1 MEQNK
6 VKRLNPSMAR
16 VVTVAILILML
27 SVFLIRTAGLQ
38 AASSPRAGG
47 PYYNYGEALQKS
59 ILFYKANRLGNLP
72 DNYILPWRTDAA
84 MTDGADVG
92 LDLTGGWADA
102 GDGVKFGHPMSYAAA
117 QLGWAVYEYR
127 SAFEQSGQLDD
138 ILDEIKWATDYFIKA
153 HPNANELYYDC
164 GYGESDHSVWAP
176 HELLEYLTD
185 RKSFKVDTSTPGSD
199 VASQTA
205 AALAIASIIFTPAD
219 PVYADKCLTHAK
231 QLFSFADTY
240 RGKNPL
246 DNFYQSGSYLDDL
259 TWAAVWLYL
268 KTNDTTYLDKAKS
281 YIPITS
287 LGGHHTH
294 CWDDVSYGAAL
305 KLAQITKDA
314 SYVKVVETNL
324 DWWLPGGGLTY
335 TPGGLAWLS
344 DWGSLR
350 YASTA
355 AFLAFVWSDDT
366 TVGTASKKQAYRE
379 FAERQINYALGDN
392 PRNGSFEVGFG
403 ANAPKHPHHRTAHGS
418 WLSMPSVPAFHRH
431 ILYGAL
437 VGGPGSDE
445 KYADDVTDYT
455 HNEVACD
462 YNAGFVGSL
471 AKMYGMYGGTPLN
484 NWPQPSDFRPA
495 EDNLTEYFVRGW
507 IVYEGYGVL
516 KLLFQVNNRS
526 AWPPAMKDKLSA
538 RYFMDLTEVFDA
550 GYTVNDVKITLDVHE
565 GATLSGLK
573 QWSGNVYYFVVD
585 FTGTQIMPAEWQKC
599 EKEANI
605 TITYP
610 SSSIGSNANDWSYR
624 GITGPPDYDA
634 KSFAGLTPYIPI
646 YDNGQLLWGQ
656 EPPGGNNTPAPTA
669 TATINRTPTPISTAT
684 GSPVRT
690 ATPTRTPTSRVR
702 TPTPTSRVTPTR
714 TPTPGRTPTPRITA
728 TPTVGPTTP
737 PGTIRIQFY
746 NQSTAATS
754 NQLYLNIKL
763 LNTGSSAI
771 SLSNVRIRYYYTADG
786 SQSQNF
792 YCDYTPLGSGNV
804 TGSFV
809 TLATPKTGADTCLE
823 VGFSSGAGSLAAGGN
838 TTVQARIAKN
848 DWTNYI
854 QTNDYSFNSTATTY
868 ADWAKVTGY
877 VSGSLQWGM
886 EP

>member
-1 MEQNK
+1 MEKING
-6 VKRLNPSMAR
+6 KRFKITMVRIIIAF
-16 VVTVAILILML
+16 ILF
-27 SVFLIRTAGLQ
+27 SVLPVSFISAPGLQ
-38 AASSPRAGG
+38 AATPPRAGG
-47 PYYNYGEALQKS
+47 SYYNYGEALQKS
-59 ILFYKANRLGNLP
+59 ILFYKANRLGDLP

-102 GDGVKFGHPMSYAAA
+102 GDGVKFGHPMAYAAA
-117 QLGWAVYEYR
+117 QLAWAVYEYR

-153 HPNANELYYDC
+153 HPSANEFYYDC

-176 HELLEYLTD
+176 HELLEYLTE

-199 VASQTA
+199 VAGQTA
-205 AALAIASIIFTPAD
+205 AVLAIASIIFEPTDPA
-219 PVYADKCLTHAK
+219 YAEKCLTHAE
-231 QLFSFADTY
+231 QLFTFADTY

-259 TWAAVWLYL
+259 TWGAIWLYL

-305 KLAQITKDA
+305 KLAQITQDSTYA
-314 SYVKVVETNL
+314 QMVETNL
-324 DWWLPGGGLTY
+324 DWWVPNGGLTY

-355 AFLAFVWSDDT
+355 AFLAFVWSDDAS
-366 TVGTASKKQAYRE
+366 VGTASKKQAYRE

-403 ANAPKHPHHRTAHGS
+403 ENAPQHPHHRTAHGS

-437 VGGPGSDE
+437 VGGPGSNE
-445 KYADDVTDYT
+445 KYSDDVTDYT

-471 AKMYGMYGGTPLN
+471 AKMYGMYGGDPLE
-484 NWPQPSDFRPA
+484 NWPQPGDFRPA

-516 KLLFQVNNRS
+516 NLLFQVNNRS
-526 AWPPAMKDKLSA
+526 SWPPTMKDKLSA
-538 RYFMDLTEVFDA
+538 RYFMDLTEVFEA
-550 GYTVNDVKITLDVHE
+550 GYTTSDVKVTLGTNE
-565 GATLSGLK
+565 GATLSELK
-573 QWSGNVYYFVVD
+573 QWSGNIYYFIVD
-585 FTGTQIMPAEWQKC
+585 FTGTQILPAEWQKC
-599 EKEANI
+599 EKDANI
-605 TITYP
+605 SITYP
-610 SSSIGSNANDWSYR
+610 SSSVGSNTNDWSYQ
-624 GITGPPDYDA
+624 GLTNPPDYDA
-634 KSFAGLTPYIPI
+634 KSFAGETPYIPI
-646 YDNGQLLWGQ
+646 YDNGNLLWGQ
-656 EPPGGNNTPAPTA
+656 EPPGGNT
-669 TATINRTPTPISTAT
+669 
-684 GSPVRT
+684 
-690 ATPTRTPTSRVR
+690 
-702 TPTPTSRVTPTR
+702 TPTPTATVTGTPTPTR
-714 TPTPGRTPTPRITA
+714 TPTPRVTSTGTPTPRITA

-737 PGTIRIQFY
+737 PGTIKIQFY
-746 NQSTAATS
+746 NQSTATTN
-754 NQLYLNIKL
+754 NQVYLNLKL
-763 LNTGSSAI
+763 VNTGSSALT
-771 SLSNVRIRYYYTADG
+771 LSNVKVRYYYTVDG
-786 SQSQNF
+786 TQPQNF
-792 YCDYTPLGSGNV
+792 YCDYSPLGSSNV
-804 TGSFV
+804 TGTFV
-809 TLATPKTGADTCLE
+809 TMTTAKTGADTYVE
-823 VGFSSGAGSLAAGGN
+823 VGFTSGAGSLAAGGN
-838 TTVQARIAKN
+838 TIIQVRFAKN
-848 DWTNYI
+848 DWSNYT
-854 QTNDYSFNSTATTY
+854 QTNDYSFNSSAATY
-868 ADWAKVTGY
+868 QDWTKTPGY
-877 VSGSLQWGM
+877 VSGSLQWGV